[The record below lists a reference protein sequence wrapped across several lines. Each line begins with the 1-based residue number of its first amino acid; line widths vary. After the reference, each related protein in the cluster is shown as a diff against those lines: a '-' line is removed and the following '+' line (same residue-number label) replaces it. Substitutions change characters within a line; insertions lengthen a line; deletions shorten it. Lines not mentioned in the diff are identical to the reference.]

1 MTFVMWYSVFFL
13 QDYKSLSGNALFGL
27 ECEENEIE
35 KVGEFPNIQ
44 QPRPKSDVFESV
56 ISGNFGNQYY
66 QHWIHFFVYFYFAW
80 SH

>member
-35 KVGEFPNIQ
+35 KGGEFPNIQ
-44 QPRPKSDVFESV
+44 RPRPKSDDT
-56 ISGNFGNQYY
+56 
-66 QHWIHFFVYFYFAW
+66 
-80 SH
+80 